1 MTISV
6 VVLKSA
12 EADLFDIRH
21 YIIKNFGRTT
31 WNKSYNDLKKS
42 FKQISAYPEAGR
54 IPDELNGMGMEHYRQ
69 ILSGMNRI
77 IYELRDNTAYIHIV
91 CDTRRDLK
99 DLLMTRVLRP
109 GSSA

>member
-31 WNKSYNDLKKS
+31 WNKSYNDLK
-42 FKQISAYPEAGR
+42 